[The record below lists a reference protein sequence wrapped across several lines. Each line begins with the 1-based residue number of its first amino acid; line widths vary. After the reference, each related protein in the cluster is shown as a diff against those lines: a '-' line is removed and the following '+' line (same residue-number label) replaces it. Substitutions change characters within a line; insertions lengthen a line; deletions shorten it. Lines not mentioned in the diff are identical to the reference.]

1 MGEVVLANSR
11 AVVAGFL
18 ILSSGVGL
26 ALGVVVFYRDSR
38 ARSLDR
44 SPGRKYDREMP
55 VSQSCSRASRSVI
68 CYECKKPGHMK
79 RECSKYFWISQGYRG

>member
-26 ALGVVVFYRDSR
+26 ALGGVVFFYRDSIE
-38 ARSLDR
+38 RSLDR

-55 VSQSCSRASRSVI
+55 VSQSRSRASRSVI
-68 CYECKKPGHMK
+68 CLECKKPGHMK
-79 RECSKYFWISQGYRG
+79 RECSK